1 MLCQLEYRHRPAAL
15 VPRRVPERVR
25 VAPVSTQVDQ
35 DERTPRQGNPSRRHL
50 SVFGLDFVGLV
61 VALFFFAWS
70 LSPSLIPREWYYQ
83 GLISGVTGIVA
94 YGIGVLVAF
103 PARRWI
109 APRLTWWQRRHTAR
123 RIAEV
128 VVAVVAVGT
137 LTTSLLAAASW
148 QNEIRALMGIETT
161 TGFAY
166 LRTGLVSVAIF
177 AAVLYIARGVRWVG
191 RRFAE
196 FLAIRLRVP
205 VAAAGILAPVILVL
219 AVVVFVDQVLLAS
232 SSMAARVVFADDN
245 NSTDPGVEQPQVP
258 ERSGSPASPS
268 SWESLGRQGRT
279 FAAGGMTAEQLTE
292 LNGTPALE
300 PIRVYAGLEADDTTD
315 QQVQLI
321 LDELDRTKAW
331 EREILVV
338 AGTTGTGWV
347 NPFAADSIEM
357 IYNGNSAIAAIQ
369 YSFLPSWISFLVDG
383 AAAKA
388 AGDALINGV
397 HERWSQLPE
406 DQRPKLIV
414 YGESLGSQ
422 SAEAAFDDL
431 ADMRSKI
438 DGALFVG
445 PPNSNQ
451 LWRSIVDHR
460 DPGSPE
466 VLPVYEDGVA
476 VRFASDLQT
485 LEDQQGP
492 WNDPRVLY
500 LQHASDPVVWWG
512 PGLLFE
518 RPDWLAEPPGSD
530 RAPSM
535 RWYPIVTFAQVA
547 ADIMVG
553 TSPPVGHGHNY
564 EDLIPYGWAAVTSP
578 DGWTFADTQRI
589 AEAVE
594 RLHDGDE

>member
-1 MLCQLEYRHRPAAL
+1 M
-15 VPRRVPERVR
+15 
-25 VAPVSTQVDQ
+25 STQ
-35 DERTPRQGNPSRRHL
+35 TGNIASESRDSNPRHL

-61 VALFFFAWS
+61 GALFFFAWS
-70 LSPSLIPREWYYQ
+70 LSPSLIPREWFYQ
-83 GLISGVTGIVA
+83 GLVSGVTSIIG

-109 APRLTWWQRRHTAR
+109 APRLTWWRRRHTAR
-123 RIAEV
+123 IIAQV
-128 VVAVVAVGT
+128 VVAIAATAT
-137 LTTSLLAAASW
+137 LIGSLLFAADW
-148 QNEIRALMGIETT
+148 QNQIRALMGIETT

-177 AAVLYIARGVRWVG
+177 AAVLYIARGLRWIG

-196 FLAIRLRVP
+196 FLARRLRVP
-205 VAAAGILAPVILVL
+205 VAGAHVLAPVILTV
-219 AVVVFVDQVLLAS
+219 AAIVFVDEVLLAS
-232 SSMAARVVFADDN
+232 SSTAARIVFAGDN
-245 NSTDPGVEQPQVP
+245 NSTDPGVEQPLEP
-258 ERSGSPASPS
+258 ERSGSAASPS

-279 FAAGGMTAEQLTE
+279 FADGGLRADELAE
-292 LNGTPALE
+292 LNGAPALE
-300 PIRVYAGLEADDTTD
+300 PIRVYAGLEADGTTEE
-315 QQVQLI
+315 QVRLI

-338 AGTTGTGWV
+338 SGTTGTGWI
-347 NPFAADSIEM
+347 NPVAADSIEM
-357 IYNGNSAIAAIQ
+357 IHNGNSAIAAIQ

-388 AGDALINGV
+388 AGDALITGV
-397 HERWSQLPE
+397 HERWLQLPE
-406 DQRPKLIV
+406 EQRPKLLV

-431 ADMRSKI
+431 ADMRHDI

-445 PPNSNQ
+445 PPNSNR
-451 LWRSIVDHR
+451 LWGSIVAHR
-460 DPGSPE
+460 DAGSPE

-476 VRFASDLQT
+476 VRFASDIRN
-485 LEDQQGP
+485 LESIEGR
-492 WNDPRVLY
+492 WEDPRVLY

-518 RPDWLAEPPGSD
+518 RPAWLAEAPGAD
-530 RAPSM
+530 RTPSM

-564 EDLIPYGWAAVTSP
+564 EDLIPYGWAAVSAP
-578 DGWTFADTQRI
+578 EGWTFADSQRI
-589 AEAVE
+589 AEAVD
-594 RLHDGDE
+594 RLHDSE

>member
-1 MLCQLEYRHRPAAL
+1 MTAPATPLETDESNENTRH
-15 VPRRVPERVR
+15 
-25 VAPVSTQVDQ
+25 
-35 DERTPRQGNPSRRHL
+35 HL

-61 VALFFFAWS
+61 GALFFFAWS

-83 GLISGVTGIVA
+83 GLISGVTGIVG

-109 APRLTWWQRRHTAR
+109 APRLTWWRQRHTVR
-123 RIAEV
+123 RIAEG
-128 VVAVVAVGT
+128 VVA
-137 LTTSLLAAASW
+137 LAAAGTLAGSLLVAANW
-148 QNEIRALMGIETT
+148 QNEIRALMGIEDT

-177 AAVLYIARGVRWVG
+177 AVVLYIVRGLRWIA

-196 FLAIRLRVP
+196 FLARRLRVP
-205 VAAAGILAPVILVL
+205 VAAAHVLAPVILTV
-219 AVVVFVDQVLLAS
+219 AVVVFVDEVLLAS
-232 SSMAARVVFADDN
+232 SSTAARIVFADDN

-279 FAAGGMTAEQLTE
+279 FAAGGMNAEQLTE
-292 LNGTPALE
+292 LNGAPALE

-315 QQVQLI
+315 QQVQLV

-347 NPFAADSIEM
+347 NPIAADSIEM

-431 ADMRSKI
+431 VDMRSKI

-476 VRFASDLQT
+476 VRFASDVQT
-485 LEDQQGP
+485 LEGQQGP

-578 DGWTFADTQRI
+578 EGWTFADTQRI

-594 RLHDGDE
+594 RLHDSDE